1 MFVCDKCQEVS
12 KPNQSC
18 NLIVIEKRN
27 KDYEYTVIRGTEEKK
42 FEKVYRSKG
51 WEIVREQKTC
61 QACIQK
67 DLEKQPGYIADTREL
82 HVKPR
87 HKDEVVEEFKIKL
100 PYDIQPSNFRKL
112 EGVKEFQRK

>member
-1 MFVCDKCQEVS
+1 MFICDKCFKVS

-27 KDYEYTVIRGTEEKK
+27 KDYEHTVIRGTEEKK

-61 QACIQK
+61 QACI
-67 DLEKQPGYIADTREL
+67 LAELPEKEL
-82 HVKPR
+82 YKEVYVKPK
-87 HKDEVVEEFKIKL
+87 HKDEIVEDFKIKL
-100 PYDIQPSNFRKL
+100 PYDIQPSDFRKL